1 MSKHAMSGDEG
12 MKQDAMPEDSM
23 KQDAMSKCA
32 IKKVDSTKK
41 EMARKDKLSFSHRL
55 APTGRACNVQ
65 LVMLPETVGYFRFL
79 RAA

>member
-41 EMARKDKLSFSHRL
+41 EDGANGRDVVFPQAR
-55 APTGRACNVQ
+55 PNRAG
-65 LVMLPETVGYFRFL
+65 L
-79 RAA
+79 